1 MPSIRIS
8 PFSMPTMEGLSAA
21 HEIRHKL
28 KLPIILLISRD
39 DADALKKAGIRGITS
54 W

>member
-1 MPSIRIS
+1 
-8 PFSMPTMEGLSAA
+8 MEGLSAA
-21 HEIRHKL
+21 REIRRKL

-39 DADALKKAGIRGITS
+39 DADALKKVGIRGITS